1 MRTAFASFVMLGA
14 VACAAES
21 APTPGDAIEC
31 ALGQGAEFEAVCTME
46 RASEDGAQQIILHH
60 PDGGFRRLIV
70 LPDGKGVAPADGA
83 GALAQNLAGNRLEV
97 SIDGDRYRLPARP
110 METATGE

>member
-1 MRTAFASFVMLGA
+1 MLGA
-14 VACAAES
+14 VGCAAES
-21 APTPGDAIEC
+21 AQPPGDAIGC

-97 SIDGDRYRLPARP
+97 AIDGDRYRLPAKP